1 MESVEQQ
8 PKKEVPA
15 GVDGDTGGRIKQL
28 FEHYRL
34 STYEANQKLGYARSS
49 KLYKV
54 LSGDVKPSYETTTD
68 LLSAFPEVSAEWLLM
83 GKGPMLRSAQPDS
96 IVQADPIELPR
107 PAMQLQRAVFSNAQ
121 IHTVTVDRT
130 GNETTMLVPLAVQA
144 GYPTLCNEAVYLQDM
159 KSYEL
164 PGFEFGE
171 YRAFEVDGDSMS
183 PTFRHRDI
191 VVCKNVD
198 RLDLLKP
205 DECYVIVTSEN
216 LLLKRIPAVITDR
229 RGTFELHSDNPA
241 FKPYKLPVADL
252 QQLWIVRGY
261 LSTNIPGKPDHTAA
275 RLMERLQEV
284 IELLGHDYNEVR
296 QFLNQGAAAQK

>member
-8 PKKEVPA
+8 PKKEMPA

-83 GKGPMLRSAQPDS
+83 GKGPMLRTAQPEQS
-96 IVQADPIELPR
+96 AQADPIELPK
-107 PAMQLQRAVFSNAQ
+107 PTMQLQRAVFSNAQ

-130 GNETTMLVPLAVQA
+130 GNESTMLVPLAVQA

-164 PGFEFGE
+164 PGFEYGE
-171 YRAFEVDGDSMS
+171 YRAFEVDGDSMH

-191 VVCKNVD
+191 VVCKHVD

-205 DECYVIVTSEN
+205 DECYVIVTLEN

-229 RGTFELHSDNPA
+229 RGMFELHSDNPA

-261 LSTNIPGKPDHTAA
+261 LSTNIPGKPDYTAA

-296 QFLNQGAAAQK
+296 QFLNQGAVAQK

>member
-1 MESVEQQ
+1 MESVEQH
-8 PKKEVPA
+8 PKKEMPA

-83 GKGPMLRSAQPDS
+83 GQGPMLRGAQLAALAP
-96 IVQADPIELPR
+96 ADAIELPK
-107 PAMQLQRAVFSNAQ
+107 PAMQPHRAVFSNAQ

-130 GNETTMLVPLAVQA
+130 GNENTMLVPLSVQA

-159 KSYEL
+159 KSYDL
-164 PGFEFGE
+164 PGFEYGE
-171 YRAFEVDGDSMS
+171 YRAFEVDGDSMH

-191 VVCKNVD
+191 VVCKHVD

-205 DECYVIVTSEN
+205 DECYVIVTLEN

-229 RGTFELHSDNPA
+229 RGTFELYSDNPA
-241 FKPYKLPVADL
+241 FKPYTLPVVDL

-275 RLMERLQEV
+275 RLMDRLQEV

>member
-8 PKKEVPA
+8 PKKEMSA

-68 LLSAFPEVSAEWLLM
+68 LLSAFPDVSAEWLLM
-83 GKGPMLRSAQPDS
+83 GKGPMLHSAQP
-96 IVQADPIELPR
+96 AAIEMPKPAAQLP
-107 PAMQLQRAVFSNAQ
+107 RAVFSSAQ
-121 IHTVTVDRT
+121 VLTVTLDRT
-130 GNETTMLVPLAVQA
+130 GNETTMLVPLSVQA

-159 KSYEL
+159 KSYHL
-164 PGFEFGE
+164 PGFEYGE
-171 YRAFEVDGDSMS
+171 YRAFEVDGDSMY

-191 VVCKNVD
+191 VVCKSVD

-205 DECYVIVTSEN
+205 DECYVVVTHEN

-241 FKPYKLPVADL
+241 FKPYKLPVEDL
-252 QQLWIVRGY
+252 QQLWMVRGY
-261 LSTNIPGKPDHTAA
+261 LSSNIPGKPDYTAA

-296 QFLNQGAAAQK
+296 QFLNQGTAATARK

>member
-8 PKKEVPA
+8 PKKEMPA

-83 GKGPMLRSAQPDS
+83 GKGPMLRSAQPEPS
-96 IVQADPIELPR
+96 AQADPIELPK

-130 GNETTMLVPLAVQA
+130 GNESTMLVPLAVQA

-164 PGFEFGE
+164 PGFEYGE
-171 YRAFEVDGDSMS
+171 YRAFEVDGDSMH

-191 VVCKNVD
+191 VVCKHVD

-205 DECYVIVTSEN
+205 DECYVIVTLEN

-229 RGTFELHSDNPA
+229 RGMFELHSDNPA

-261 LSTNIPGKPDHTAA
+261 LSTNIPGKPDYTAS

-296 QFLNQGAAAQK
+296 QFLNQGAVAQK

>member
-8 PKKEVPA
+8 PKKEMLA

-83 GKGPMLRSAQPDS
+83 GKGPMLRSAQPEPS
-96 IVQADPIELPR
+96 AQADPIELPK

-130 GNETTMLVPLAVQA
+130 GNESKMLVPLAVQA

-164 PGFEFGE
+164 PGFEYGE
-171 YRAFEVDGDSMS
+171 YRAFEVDGDSMH

-191 VVCKNVD
+191 VVCKHVD

-205 DECYVIVTSEN
+205 DECYVIVTLEN

-229 RGTFELHSDNPA
+229 RGVFELHSDNPA

-261 LSTNIPGKPDHTAA
+261 LSTNIPGKPDYTAA

-296 QFLNQGAAAQK
+296 QFLNQGAVAQK

>member
-8 PKKEVPA
+8 PKKEMLA

-83 GKGPMLRSAQPDS
+83 GKGPMLRSAQPEPS
-96 IVQADPIELPR
+96 AQADPIELPK

-130 GNETTMLVPLAVQA
+130 GNESTMLVPLAVQA

-164 PGFEFGE
+164 PGFEYGE
-171 YRAFEVDGDSMS
+171 YRAFEVDGDSMH

-191 VVCKNVD
+191 VVCKHVD

-205 DECYVIVTSEN
+205 DECYVIVTLEN

-229 RGTFELHSDNPA
+229 RGVFELHSDNPA

-261 LSTNIPGKPDHTAA
+261 LSTNIPGKPDYTAA

-296 QFLNQGAAAQK
+296 QFLNQGAVAQK